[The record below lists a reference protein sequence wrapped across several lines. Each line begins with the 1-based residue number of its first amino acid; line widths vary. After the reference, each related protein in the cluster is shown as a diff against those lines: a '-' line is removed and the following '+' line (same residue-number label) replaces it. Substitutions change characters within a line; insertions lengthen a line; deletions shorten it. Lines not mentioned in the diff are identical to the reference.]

1 MRFRHWRDTAVVY
14 KGAVSLLLSWLILS
28 IAVWVTASVLP
39 GFHVKGFKSA
49 LIVAAIFGVLN
60 FFLGWLLFVMFTVVT
75 LGLAWLLAFL
85 TRWLINTLLLMLT
98 DRLTEHLKIDSFG
111 WAAAGA
117 FVISLVGVVLSWI
130 VPWA

>member
-1 MRFRHWRDTAVVY
+1 MSSLTGLLY
-14 KGAVSLLLSWLILS
+14 GALVIYLGGWYLGKWTGNFSLLLFIL
-28 IAVWVTASVLP
+28 
-39 GFHVKGFKSA
+39 
-49 LIVAAIFGVLN
+49 
-60 FFLGWLLFVMFTVVT
+60 TVVT

-98 DRLTEHLKIDSFG
+98 DRLSEHLKIDSFG

-117 FVISLVGVVLSWI
+117 FLISLVGVVLSWI